1 MQPSPGVVVLASA
14 SPPRCGIVFGPSYR
28 RHCCTSSPRSS
39 APSSSPAGGVC
50 GSLPPSSCC
59 FCLAT
64 VRHFTGLSAAVPP
77 LRRRDGRS
85 LSRPPS
91 CAPFQPHRQAHDCP
105 TTPMSPTG
113 VLFQPHLFAG
123 LWFNNFFAAFYTYAT
138 AGRRCTWN
146 LELSLLPLHA
156 AIF

>member
-28 RHCCTSSPRSS
+28 QHCCTSSPRSS